1 MQKDKTQ
8 TRLRDLERLVRSQQ
22 DRLFALAYVRI
33 GNRPDAEDILQD
45 VFLKLFRSE
54 ESLSNIHHLERYL
67 VRAVCNKCRDYQR
80 KKQYNLIPI
89 ENAAQIPVPDDD
101 LPMHE
106 EYLRIG
112 RLLEGLSDEQQ
123 EVVRLKCTDGFKFR
137 EIARILDIPEA
148 TAKSRYRYAI
158 EHIQNSLNKNM

>member
-22 DRLFALAYVRI
+22 DRLFALAYIRI

-54 ESLSNIHHLERYL
+54 ESLRSISHLEHYL
-67 VRAVCNKCRDYQR
+67 IRAVCNQCRDYQR
-80 KKQYNLIPI
+80 KKQYHLIPL
-89 ENAAQIPVPDDD
+89 EKAVQIPVSEDDR
-101 LPMHE
+101 PMHE
-106 EYLRIG
+106 EYLRISK
-112 RLLEGLSDEQQ
+112 LLEGLSSEQQ
-123 EVVRLKCTDGFKFR
+123 EVVRLKCTDGLKFR
-137 EIARILDIPEA
+137 EIAQILEIPEA

-158 EHIQNSLNKNM
+158 GHIQNSLNK

>member
-8 TRLRDLERLVRSQQ
+8 SRLRDLERLVRSQQ

-54 ESLSNIHHLERYL
+54 ENLRNISHLEHYL
-67 VRAVCNKCRDYQR
+67 IRTVCNKCRDYQR

-89 ENAAQIPVPDDD
+89 ENAAQIPIPEDDI
-101 LPMHE
+101 PMHE
-106 EYLRIG
+106 EYLRISK
-112 RLLEGLSDEQQ
+112 LLEGLSDEQQ
-123 EVVRLKCTDGFKFR
+123 EVVRLKCTDGLKFR
-137 EIARILDIPEA
+137 EIAKILDIPEA

-158 EHIQNSLNKNM
+158 EHIQNSLNR

>member
-45 VFLKLFRSE
+45 VFLKLFRSGE
-54 ESLSNIHHLERYL
+54 NLRNISHLEHYL
-67 VRAVCNKCRDYQR
+67 IRAVCNKCRDYQR
-80 KKQYNLIPI
+80 KRQYNLIPI
-89 ENAAQIPVPDDD
+89 ENAAQISIPDDD
-101 LPMHE
+101 IPMHE
-106 EYLRIG
+106 EYLRISK
-112 RLLEGLSDEQQ
+112 LLESLPEEQQ
-123 EVVRLKCTDGFKFR
+123 EVVRLKCTDGLKFR
-137 EIARILDIPEA
+137 EIAKILEIPEA

-158 EHIQNSLNKNM
+158 GHIQNRLNK

>member
-22 DRLFALAYVRI
+22 DRLFALAYIRI

-54 ESLSNIHHLERYL
+54 ESLRSISHLEHYL
-67 VRAVCNKCRDYQR
+67 IRAVCNQCRDYQR
-80 KKQYNLIPI
+80 KKQYHLIPL
-89 ENAAQIPVPDDD
+89 EKAVQIPVSEDDR
-101 LPMHE
+101 PMHE
-106 EYLRIG
+106 EYLRISK
-112 RLLEGLSDEQQ
+112 LLEGLSSEQQ
-123 EVVRLKCTDGFKFR
+123 EVVRLKCTDGLKFR
-137 EIARILDIPEA
+137 EIAQILEIPEA

-158 EHIQNSLNKNM
+158 GHIQNS